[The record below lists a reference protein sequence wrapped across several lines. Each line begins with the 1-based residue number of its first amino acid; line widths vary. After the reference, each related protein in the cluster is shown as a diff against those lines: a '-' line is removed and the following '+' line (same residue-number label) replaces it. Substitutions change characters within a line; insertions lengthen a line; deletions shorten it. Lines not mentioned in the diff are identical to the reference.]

1 MFYNEHEPPHF
12 HAEHHGQL
20 ATFDLRGRL
29 MAGGIQSATARRLI
43 RQWATAHRNELEANW
58 KRMKGG
64 RPLAGI
70 EPLS

>member
-1 MFYNEHEPPHF
+1 
-12 HAEHHGQL
+12 L
-20 ATFDLRGRL
+20 L
-29 MAGGIQSATARRLI
+29 AGGIQSATARRLI